1 MTLDQQL
8 KKLGF
13 IQSSSDPCL
22 YISNSEGELFIIAV
36 YVDDM
41 LLVTRSQ
48 KMKEVK
54 RKLST
59 QFEIKDLGDLH
70 YILGVSFI
78 QNSSEK
84 SLWIGQPAYT
94 STVIEKFGLANAKPV
109 NTPTAAGS
117 KLTTATDDDELINTS
132 LYQSAV
138 GSLQ

>member
-1 MTLDQQL
+1 MIL
-8 KKLGF
+8 
-13 IQSSSDPCL
+13 SST
-22 YISNSEGELFIIAV
+22 
-36 YVDDM
+36 
-41 LLVTRSQ
+41 LVTQ
-48 KMKEVK
+48 KSYLLSLYTLTGYQGMKEVK
-54 RKLST
+54 CKLST

-117 KLTTATDDDELINTS
+117 KLTTATDDDELIDTS

-138 GSLQ
+138 GSLQYLSTMLPSSVLNLLRNINYGLL